1 MKISNEDINILKNI
15 ITTGIPLA
23 VELILFGSYARG
35 DHNESSDIDFLVLTE
50 HELDRK
56 SKLKAV
62 SKLRWDIADKGYNA
76 DVIIKSKDNF
86 NKEIKLPTLS
96 RTINE
101 EGKKVWTRN

>member
-35 DHNESSDIDFLVLTE
+35 DHNENSDIDFLVLTE
-50 HELDRK
+50 REIDRK

-62 SKLRWDIADKGYNA
+62 SKLRGDIADKGYNA
-76 DVIIKSKDNF
+76 DVIIKSKDKF
-86 NKEIKLPTLS
+86 IEETKLPIMS
-96 RTINE
+96 RIINE
-101 EGKKVWTRN
+101 EGKTIWTRI